1 MAPAGGRTE
10 GLTTEPASGIYA
22 GPPAR
27 RQRTD
32 RRFQLPRPPRRDV
45 SQTAHE
51 RLIGRFRALRAR
63 FDPAIPETLNAGTQ
77 FLLTPVWVGALG
89 LVEFGLLQ
97 IAQAWVALLSMSMAA
112 GLTSLAESRYAR
124 ADAAVRGEIGLEWW
138 RKVALIG
145 AGVLAAWSVAGPLL
159 QRSLSWWTV
168 LLVGLQALLFA
179 TTPTWRLFI
188 EERYAS
194 MTASLVIPRLA
205 PLVILLPP
213 FRATVDG
220 VLLVGACAQAITMV
234 IVASSLRTFTAA
246 ARGRASHLE
255 LRQALALL
263 VAQASGI
270 TFRSGYIFL
279 IDWKFGRG
287 VVALVAIADKA
298 VRALQ
303 AIFNQLM
310 LASINRKIRTAGSG
324 RVPIDPRYVV
334 ACLLGTLVYAAASA
348 PLARYFLMSEPA
360 ERGSL
365 AVLISLFGLAASV
378 GSAAFAVARFR
389 LIGCGGETLFLRATL
404 LSTAAGL
411 LLIALMPAGL
421 RATYGAIPVLLAE
434 TILLTLVSG
443 VVERRRV
450 A

>member
-1 MAPAGGRTE
+1 M
-10 GLTTEPASGIYA
+10 
-22 GPPAR
+22 
-27 RQRTD
+27 
-32 RRFQLPRPPRRDV
+32 RFQLPRPPRREV
-45 SQTAHE
+45 SLTARE
-51 RLIGRFRALRAR
+51 RLGGHYRALRSR
-63 FDPAIPETLNAGTQ
+63 FDPALPETLNAGAQ

-89 LVEFGLLQ
+89 LIEFGLLQ

-124 ADAAVRGEIGLEWW
+124 ATAEGRGEIGFEWW
-138 RKVALIG
+138 RKVASIG
-145 AGVLAAWSVAGPLL
+145 AGLLATWVVAAPLF
-159 QRSLSWWTV
+159 QSSLRWVTV
-168 LLVGLQALLFA
+168 LLVGLQALLLA
-179 TTPTWRLFI
+179 TTPTWRLFV

-194 MTASLVIPRLA
+194 MAASLVLPRLA
-205 PLVILLPP
+205 PLLILLPP
-213 FRATVDG
+213 FHATVDG

-234 IVASSLRTFTAA
+234 IACSSLRTFTAE
-246 ARGRASHLE
+246 ARRRGGHLP

-279 IDWKFGRG
+279 IDWKFGRS

-310 LASINRKIRTAGSG
+310 LASINRKIRTAGTG
-324 RVPIDPRYVV
+324 RVPIDRRYVV
-334 ACLLGTLVYAAASA
+334 ACLLGTLVYAVASA
-348 PLARYFLMSEPA
+348 PLARYFLMSEPS
-360 ERGSL
+360 ERGLL
-365 AVLISLFGLAASV
+365 AVLICLFGLAASV

-404 LSTAAGL
+404 FSTAAGL

-421 RATYGAIPVLLAE
+421 RATYGAIPVLLSE
-434 TILLTLVSG
+434 VILLTLVSG
-443 VVERRRV
+443 VLDRSKL